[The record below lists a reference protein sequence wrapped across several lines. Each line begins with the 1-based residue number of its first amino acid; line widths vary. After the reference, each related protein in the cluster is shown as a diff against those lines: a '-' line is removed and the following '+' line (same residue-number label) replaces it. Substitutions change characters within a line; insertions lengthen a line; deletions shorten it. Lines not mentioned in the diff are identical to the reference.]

1 MWENK
6 WEDLKERH
14 TAILDGI
21 ASYNE
26 SIKRGN
32 YSESPNELDVKA
44 YYDLLVA
51 HIVALLKNDLSLYI
65 PKDVIAALNLGNS
78 NVTSSIQWVDVGNDN
93 VSISGNTMTNDSVCQ
108 LSEFCFNDRGQRF
121 IRELCAQD
129 LAFSGKLAKDIESIL
144 GLVALYIIVDAK
156 GEDEIFRL
164 ASDVSSGGGRQTT
177 VIEQR
182 YTKEYSKK
190 SLLTHNRIFRHNYF
204 VDSFNPKIFLP
215 KEAEQM
221 LNYKQEGLYC
231 QTAVLHIGVET
242 TSSSGTGF
250 FISEDGYALTCAH
263 VVEGATEICANVICN
278 DGYPI
283 EGFENFGVYD
293 VPHFG
298 KVVYQNESLDIALLK
313 MEDCAPSYLPI
324 EQRRLL
330 PELGEEVVVLGYPLG
345 YEMPQTNKFGP
356 NISLY
361 KGYVSSNQVKDGNS
375 VTFLDIDVKSGN
387 SGSPVISVKTGKVIG
402 IISGIKVGGR
412 AALTEKMPYMIPIQH
427 FLELNKKQ

>member
-6 WEDLKERH
+6 WEDLKEKH
-14 TAILDGI
+14 TAIREGI

-26 SIKRGN
+26 RIKRGD
-32 YSESPNELDVKA
+32 YSESPDELDIKV
-44 YYDLLVA
+44 YYNLLVA
-51 HIVALLKNDLSLYI
+51 HIVALLKNDSSLYI
-65 PKDVIAALNLGNS
+65 PEDVISTLNLGDS
-78 NVTSSIQWVDVGNDN
+78 DVHSSTQWVDVGNGN
-93 VSISGNTMTNDSVCQ
+93 VSISSNTMTNDSICQ

-121 IRELCAQD
+121 IQELCAQD
-129 LAFSGKLAKDIESIL
+129 LVSSGKIAKDIESIL

-156 GEDEIFRL
+156 DEDEIFRL
-164 ASDVSSGGGRQTT
+164 ASEVSNGGGRNAT
-177 VIEQR
+177 VIEKR
-182 YTKEYSKK
+182 YTKECSKR
-190 SLLTHNRIFRHNYF
+190 SILIHNRIFQHNYSAD
-204 VDSFNPKIFLP
+204 DSNAIITLP
-215 KEAEQM
+215 IEEQQM
-221 LNYKQEGLYC
+221 LNYKEEGLYC
-231 QTAVLHIGVET
+231 QTAVFHIGVET

-250 FISEDGYALTCAH
+250 FVSEDGYALTCAH

-278 DGYPI
+278 DGYPV
-283 EGFENFGVYD
+283 EGFEHFGVYD

-298 KVVYQNESLDIALLK
+298 KVVYQNDSLDIALLK
-313 MEDCAPSYLPI
+313 MDDCVPSYLPI

-330 PELGEEVVVLGYPLG
+330 PEIGEEVVVLGYPLG

-412 AALTEKMPYMIPIQH
+412 TALTEKMPYMIPIQH